1 MKDLRLKLK
10 RQTEIIG
17 LVLSNPR
24 QYKMADFEIIFNV
37 QHSTL
42 KRDMQ
47 EIRSWGIDIHSFG
60 KSGLEISN
68 KIPNEVIK
76 EILPQYIGIAV
87 SKNSHDSASNL
98 MVRKL
103 KEKAIEY
110 VVILQLAIE
119 NHTKI
124 KISYNKKE
132 DSEIEERIIEPYCL
146 FQSDKTWRLLAN
158 HNGVTKQFIVNR
170 IKNVSVLKEKYKPL
184 KQSEIDDIFKTSFKS
199 WLGDERY
206 NVKLKFLPPWPD
218 RIGNRQLM
226 EVQELTK
233 EKDGS
238 VIYETTVNSLN
249 EIASWIVSRGKGV
262 IVIEPEKLKLQVVE
276 TANGV
281 LENYKK

>member
-1 MKDLRLKLK
+1 M
-10 RQTEIIG
+10 
-17 LVLSNPR
+17 
-24 QYKMADFEIIFNV
+24 
-37 QHSTL
+37 
-42 KRDMQ
+42 
-47 EIRSWGIDIHSFG
+47 
-60 KSGLEISN
+60 EISN

-132 DSEIEERIIEPYCL
+132 DSEIEERVIEPYCL

-262 IVIEPEKLKLQVVE
+262 IVIEPEKLKLQVIE